1 MRLLLRKFDMGEVK
15 DDQTIVMIGKRNTG
29 KSFLIKDL
37 LYHHRDLPIGSVIS
51 PSESVNRFFGDI
63 VPPLFIHEEYT
74 PAIVENVIKRQKVV
88 IKKIEDQKRLYGT
101 CNLDPRA
108 FLIMDD
114 CLYNDS
120 WAHNKSIRFIF
131 LNGRHV
137 KLMYVVSMQH
147 PLGVPPVLR
156 TNVDIVFILRENLF
170 SNRKRIY
177 ENWAGMFPTFDVFC
191 QCLDQTTEDF
201 HALVINNNA
210 RSNRLDQ
217 QVFWYKA
224 ESHDGFRLC
233 SRTFWQMSEQLA
245 AERASAGGAGCDDD
259 EEDISTMNVRAKR
272 NAPLVNV
279 KRTIAY

>member
-51 PSESVNRFFGDI
+51 PSEGVNRFFSNI

-74 PAIVENVIKRQKVV
+74 PSVVENVVKRQRVV
-88 IKKIEDQKRLYGT
+88 MKKIEEQKRLYGT
-101 CNLDPRA
+101 CNIDPRA

-114 CLYNDS
+114 CLYDDS
-120 WAHNKSIRFIF
+120 WANNKWIRFIF
-131 LNGRHV
+131 MNGRHV

-147 PLGVPPVLR
+147 PLGVKPCLR
-156 TNVDIVFILRENLF
+156 TNVDVVFILRENLF

-210 RSNRLDQ
+210 KSNRLDQ

-224 ESHDGFRLC
+224 ESHDDFRMC
-233 SRTFWQMSEQLA
+233 SRAFWLMSEQLA
-245 AERASAGGAGCDDD
+245 SDAGAKDDD
-259 EEDISTMNVRAKR
+259 EEDLSSAKVRAKR
-272 NAPLVNV
+272 NSPLVNV
-279 KRTIAY
+279 QRTIAR